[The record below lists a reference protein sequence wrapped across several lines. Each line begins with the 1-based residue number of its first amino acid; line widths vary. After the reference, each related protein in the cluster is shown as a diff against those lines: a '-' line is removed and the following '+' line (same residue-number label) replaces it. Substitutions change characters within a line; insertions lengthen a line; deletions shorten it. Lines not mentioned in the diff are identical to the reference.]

1 MAATGGEFSQGG
13 CLATHTPVD
22 RQPGLSGPDRR
33 TFLELEAFSGA
44 VFALGFH
51 RLALISRRPRFVHPL
66 AAVFEGKPMSTGTI
80 KWFSVARKYGF
91 IVPDEGGK
99 DVFVHMSALN
109 TAKITYLDDGA
120 RVSFELDEAAERRS
134 AVNLTVLTPV
144 VADVVDVEVEATDV
158 ADAPVVPILA
168 VVPDVSDASDVPG
181 PVVPEIVAAV
191 AA

>member
-1 MAATGGEFSQGG
+1 
-13 CLATHTPVD
+13 
-22 RQPGLSGPDRR
+22 
-33 TFLELEAFSGA
+33 
-44 VFALGFH
+44 
-51 RLALISRRPRFVHPL
+51 
-66 AAVFEGKPMSTGTI
+66 MSTGTI

-134 AVNLTVLTPV
+134 AVNLVVLAPGV
-144 VADVVDVEVEATDV
+144 VEVPDVEVADVPDVEV
-158 ADAPVVPILA
+158 APVVPILA
-168 VVPDVSDASDVPG
+168 VVPDVSDVSDVPE

>member
-1 MAATGGEFSQGG
+1 VNFRKAAVLPPIQ
-13 CLATHTPVD
+13 PVD

-33 TFLELEAFSGA
+33 TFPEREAFSGA
-44 VFALGFH
+44 DFALGFP

-120 RVSFELDEAAERRS
+120 RVSFELDEGAERRS
-134 AVNLTVLTPV
+134 AVNLTVLAPV
-144 VADVVDVEVEATDV
+144 VPEVADVEV
-158 ADAPVVPILA
+158 APVVPI
-168 VVPDVSDASDVPG
+168 VVDAADVTDVPAPDVS
-181 PVVPEIVAAV
+181 EIAAAV